1 VLLLWS
7 LLTTLWLPAI
17 DRIQGQRVLAES
29 LERGWQQA
37 AAAKPAIESR
47 AACVGLSERSHAVNA
62 MAVAISRLPLSSDPQ
77 CLWKLGVAG
86 EVVQESDIASS
97 TLQWRIVWQSSA
109 EDRPGRQR
117 ILLLERAP

>member
-37 AAAKPAIESR
+37 AAAQPAIESG
-47 AACVGLSERSHAVNA
+47 AACVGLSEQSTALNA

-77 CLWKLGVAG
+77 CLWKLSVAG
-86 EVVQESDIASS
+86 AAQRDTHIASS
-97 TLQWRIVWQSSA
+97 TQQWKVVWQSGA
-109 EDRPGRQR
+109 EDRQGRQR